1 MANVQILNETRKY
14 YSRFQTHE
22 RLFVLQIRPSQENVE
37 PITYFRECMEEILE
51 ISLLNVEDN
60 DMVGI
65 QISNS
70 INSLDKP
77 IGISFRR
84 KDQITVDVILS
95 LVEKVCQSNA
105 NFKSTDILKVKVYCV
120 KVPEG
125 RGGGV
130 KQKGRALS
138 TLSHLKRSIVQVKSE
153 DNCLVHALVISIAF
167 VTGSKLYFV
176 QEGEENQ
183 TQS

>member
-1 MANVQILNETRKY
+1 
-14 YSRFQTHE
+14 
-22 RLFVLQIRPSQENVE
+22 
-37 PITYFRECMEEILE
+37 MEEILE

-95 LVEKVCQSNA
+95 LFEKV
-105 NFKSTDILKVKVYCV
+105 
-120 KVPEG
+120 
-125 RGGGV
+125 
-130 KQKGRALS
+130 
-138 TLSHLKRSIVQVKSE
+138 SIK
-153 DNCLVHALVISIAF
+153 CKF
-167 VTGSKLYFV
+167 
-176 QEGEENQ
+176 
-183 TQS
+183 